1 MRKKGQ
7 LLFLAAFLWI
17 LSLPARAEY
26 TTSIG
31 ARVGK
36 FAHGLVVKHF
46 FNTNANFGLEGLAAW
61 TKEGRNGYTG
71 RIYAV
76 KQLPIINAKLH
87 IPIDFIIG
95 GGAHAGFFKR
105 QYYDIVDGGASY
117 YNEKTMTAGLGATFQ
132 LEFDSERFPVTLGI
146 QADPFYNFL
155 NPGPEWIDFGLT
167 LRVKL

>member
-1 MRKKGQ
+1 MKHTFIYLFFAGI
-7 LLFLAAFLWI
+7 LL
-17 LSLPARAEY
+17 LSAPASAEY

-31 ARVGK
+31 GRVGK

-46 FNTNANFGLEGLAAW
+46 FNTNANFGMEALAAW

-71 RIYAV
+71 RVYAV

-95 GGAHAGFFKR
+95 GGAHAGYFHR
-105 QYYDIVDGGASY
+105 QYYDIIDGGADY

-132 LEFDSERFPVTLGI
+132 LEFDSERFPMTLGI
-146 QADPFYNFL
+146 QADPFYNFM

-167 LRVKL
+167 VRIKL